1 MTNIPYLDEVWNLT
15 RGCTKVSAGCKN
27 CYAERIGQR
36 FLEVKAFDVDCP
48 ITLANDDLI
57 QKPLHWRKAR
67 RIGVCFMSDLFHE
80 KVPDVFIN
88 QVMALIWRTGIPGCW
103 TPRGN
108 KWDPEDCPEEYRRVL
123 PNHTYLILTKRPER
137 MREYF
142 ADPERGEKIANVEND
157 GPWDWETSLEE
168 DGQWPIPNV
177 WLGVSVEDQQ
187 AADERIPLLLETPAA
202 HRWAS
207 AEPLLGAVDLHPGN
221 WIAPLGGGPRVN
233 LLHPEIAITRP
244 TLDWVVVGGESGPH
258 ARAMNID
265 WLNNVGS
272 QCESSGVLVYV
283 KQDSG
288 PRPGMQGRIPD
299 ALWAVKQLPGGWA

>member
-1 MTNIPYLDEVWNLT
+1 MSTNIPYLDEVWNLT

-27 CYAERIGQR
+27 CYAETLGLR
-36 FLEVKAFDVDCP
+36 FRWGVGKFDQDV
-48 ITLANDDLI
+48 LVELRYRELS
-57 QKPLHWRKAR
+57 KPLHWRKPR
-67 RIGVCFMSDLFHE
+67 RVGVCFMSDLFHE
-80 KVPDVFIN
+80 KVPDEFLDRVFA
-88 QVMALIWRTGIPGCW
+88 VMAL
-103 TPRGN
+103 TPQ
-108 KWDPEDCPEEYRRVL
+108 
-123 PNHTYLILTKRPER
+123 HTYVLLTKRPER
-137 MREYF
+137 MRAYLVSLA
-142 ADPERGEKIANVEND
+142 ADVQDWPLPVEKGSERIRTATVIQSS
-157 GPWDWETSLEE
+157 T
-168 DGQWPIPNV
+168 WPLPNV
-177 WLGVSVEDQQ
+177 WLGVSVENQQ

-202 HRWAS
+202 HRWVS
-207 AEPLLGAVDLHPGN
+207 AEPLLEAVDLHPGN